1 MFQSVFLEMEGIRP
15 GTVRL
20 TLLPAGVQQV
30 GDSLQLQ
37 VGGLLHGVVVTNQNI
52 PWKIGSKM
60 AFNKK
65 TCIITCKL
73 HQSEAVCHLDLQL
86 SWPDRWR
93 TSPRTSKADSC
104 ELLLKEPFKYYYPSV
119 VVSVIKFGYSL
130 VHIERGDFTIGEILE
145 ELQWRLCCCQHSLE
159 IFQT

>member
-52 PWKIGSKM
+52 PWKIGSKIT
-60 AFNKK
+60 FNKK
-65 TCIITCKL
+65 TL
-73 HQSEAVCHLDLQL
+73 
-86 SWPDRWR
+86 
-93 TSPRTSKADSC
+93 
-104 ELLLKEPFKYYYPSV
+104 
-119 VVSVIKFGYSL
+119 
-130 VHIERGDFTIGEILE
+130 
-145 ELQWRLCCCQHSLE
+145 
-159 IFQT
+159 